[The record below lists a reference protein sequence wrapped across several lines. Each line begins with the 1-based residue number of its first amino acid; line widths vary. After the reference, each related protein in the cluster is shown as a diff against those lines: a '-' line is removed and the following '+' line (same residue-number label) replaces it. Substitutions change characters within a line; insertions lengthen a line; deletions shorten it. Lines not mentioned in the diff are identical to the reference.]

1 MQIHEL
7 LEARARVWEQT
18 KAHLDTVE
26 AEGRADSAEAKETYD
41 RLHADMRSLDEQIK
55 DAVDLDRRNKA
66 ADELRAKYAP
76 KPETQAARPS
86 DADVLRKMAN
96 GEIRAFEFTAES
108 RDLVKGTNSAGGYT
122 VPTSFYAQLQEHM
135 LYNSAMRQT
144 NAQILRTASGENLQ
158 VPKTTTHPTAAIITE
173 GSTITESDAAF
184 GQLTLGAYKYAF
196 STQISSEL
204 EQDSAIDLAAY
215 LARRAG
221 EALGNASGAHFVTGT
236 GSSQPQGI
244 VPVASAGVT
253 GGTGVTGAF
262 TADNLIDLYYSVYP
276 AYRNRGTWMLNDTAL
291 AALKKL
297 KDGNGRY
304 IFEPNS
310 ALDNAPL
317 FTGGVLMGRPVVSDP
332 NMASPAVNAKSVL
345 FGDFSTY
352 MIREVN
358 GVRAE
363 RSVDF
368 AFQSD
373 LVTWRFILRAD
384 GNLVDRTG
392 AVKYF
397 VGAAS

>member
-1 MQIHEL
+1 
-7 LEARARVWEQT
+7 
-18 KAHLDTVE
+18 
-26 AEGRADSAEAKETYD
+26 
-41 RLHADMRSLDEQIK
+41 
-55 DAVDLDRRNKA
+55 
-66 ADELRAKYAP
+66 
-76 KPETQAARPS
+76 
-86 DADVLRKMAN
+86 MAN
-96 GEIRAFEFTAES
+96 CEIRAFEFTAES